1 MSSITVSTLK
11 KMKQAGEKITC
22 LTAYDYSFGAMLDRN
37 GVELILVGDS
47 LGMVMQ
53 GHKTPVPV
61 SLDDCIYHTKCVT
74 RGVENALIMGDLPFG
89 SYQVSKE
96 QALESA
102 VRLMQEGGAQVIKY
116 EGGEH
121 MVEVTDYL
129 TTRGIA
135 ICGHIGLTP
144 QSVNQL
150 GGFKVQGRGDAGE
163 RLLQEAIQLEQAGAS
178 LLILEAIPATL
189 AQRISESITIPTI
202 GIGAGAA
209 CDGQVLVLQDML
221 GLYPDK
227 SPKFSK
233 NFMLQADSIDEAI
246 RQYVAEVK
254 NGEFPSKEHAFS

>member
-1 MSSITVSTLK
+1 
-11 KMKQAGEKITC
+11 
-22 LTAYDYSFGAMLDRN
+22 
-37 GVELILVGDS
+37 
-47 LGMVMQ
+47 
-53 GHKTPVPV
+53 
-61 SLDDCIYHTKCVT
+61 
-74 RGVENALIMGDLPFG
+74 
-89 SYQVSKE
+89 
-96 QALESA
+96 
-102 VRLMQEGGAQVIKY
+102 
-116 EGGEH
+116 

-178 LLILEAIPATL
+178 LLILEAIPASL
-189 AQRISESITIPTI
+189 AQRIAESIAIPTI

-254 NGEFPSKEHAFS
+254 NGDFPSQEHAFS

>member
-1 MSSITVSTLK
+1 MSGVTVNTLK
-11 KMKQAGEKITC
+11 QMKQNGEKITC
-22 LTAYDYSFGAMLDRN
+22 LTAYDYSFGAMLDNN
-37 GVELILVGDS
+37 GVDLILVGDS

-53 GHKTPVPV
+53 GHSTPVPV
-61 SLDDCIYHTKCVT
+61 TLDDCIYHTKCVS
-74 RGVENALIMGDLPFG
+74 RGVERALVMGDLPFG
-89 SYQVSKE
+89 SYQISKE

-116 EGGEH
+116 EGGAH
-121 MVEVTDYL
+121 MVEVTEFL

-135 ICGHIGLTP
+135 VCGHIGLTP

-163 RLLQEAIQLEQAGAS
+163 RLLQEAIQLENAGVS
-178 LLILEAIPATL
+178 MLILEAIPAPL
-189 AQRISESITIPTI
+189 AERISQAIEIPTI
-202 GIGAGAA
+202 GIGAGEA

-233 NFMLQADSIDEAI
+233 NFMLQADSIDGAI
-246 RQYVAEVK
+246 RAFVEEVK
-254 NGEFPSKEHAFS
+254 MSKFPTTEHAFS

>member
-1 MSSITVSTLK
+1 MSAVTVNTLK
-11 KMKQAGEKITC
+11 KMKKEGEKITC
-22 LTAYDYSFGAMLDRN
+22 LTAYDYSFGAMLDNN
-37 GVELILVGDS
+37 GVDLILVGDS

-53 GHKTPVPV
+53 GHSTPVPV
-61 SLDDCIYHTKCVT
+61 TLDDCIYHTKCVT
-74 RGVENALIMGDLPFG
+74 RGVERALVMGDLPFG

-116 EGGEH
+116 EGGAH
-121 MVEVTDYL
+121 MVEVTEFL

-135 ICGHIGLTP
+135 VCGHIGLTP

-150 GGFKVQGRGDAGE
+150 GGFRVQGRGEAGE
-163 RLLQEAIQLEQAGAS
+163 QLVQEAIQLEDAGVS
-178 LLILEAIPATL
+178 MLILEAIPAPL
-189 AQRISESITIPTI
+189 AEKISQAISIPTI

-233 NFMLQADSIDEAI
+233 NFMLQSDSIDEAI
-246 RQYVAEVK
+246 RSFVEEVK
-254 NGEFPSKEHAFS
+254 TVKFPTPEHAFL